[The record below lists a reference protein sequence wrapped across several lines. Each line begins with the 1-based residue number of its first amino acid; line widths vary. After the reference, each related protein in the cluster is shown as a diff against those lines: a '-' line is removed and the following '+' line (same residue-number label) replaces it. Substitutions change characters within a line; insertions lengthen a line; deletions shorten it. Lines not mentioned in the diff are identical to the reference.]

1 MANEGFLF
9 RDYYY
14 EAIRQLPDAYR
25 LAVYDAIMEYAFN
38 GTIPEE
44 PKEHNFAS
52 AAVALLKDQI
62 DKDTKK
68 NRARDK

>member
-38 GTIPEE
+38 GTIQEE
-44 PKEHNFAS
+44 PLYAY
-52 AAVALLKDQI
+52 AAVVLLKDQI
-62 DKDTKK
+62 DKDKEI
-68 NRARDK
+68 NNVRDK

>member
-38 GTIPEE
+38 GTIQEE
-44 PKEHNFAS
+44 PLYAYT
-52 AAVALLKDQI
+52 AVVLLKDQI
-62 DKDTKK
+62 DKDKEI
-68 NRARDK
+68 NNVRDK